1 MYLKIQ
7 NSSTPAKISI
17 LSALEKSL
25 QPLLALLFL
34 RHCKKVFALSM
45 FSSKAS
51 LTLNINKSWRL
62 QGRFIF
68 YDEDQAKNFE
78 LELFIQDLLID
89 LKKR

>member
-1 MYLKIQ
+1 
-7 NSSTPAKISI
+7 
-17 LSALEKSL
+17 
-25 QPLLALLFL
+25 
-34 RHCKKVFALSM
+34 M